1 MIKNLVLALSIASII
16 TLIIEK
22 LGYNALL
29 NEQDKEI
36 QTLRKKLQEE
46 KLFPQALKDQTKI
59 IVKHVTWDQLSAILN
74 EVDEKSKF
82 DRKFD
87 QIVSEF

>member
-46 KLFPQALKDQTKI
+46 KL
-59 IVKHVTWDQLSAILN
+59 
-74 EVDEKSKF
+74 
-82 DRKFD
+82 
-87 QIVSEF
+87 

>member
-22 LGYNALL
+22 IGYNALL
-29 NEQDKEI
+29 NEQDKVI
-36 QTLRKKLQEE
+36 QKLHDKLEE
-46 KLFPQALKDQTKI
+46 ERLSKVDLNSHIDILI
-59 IVKHVTWDQLSAILN
+59 KHVPIWRFRDVVKDL
-74 EVDEKSKF
+74 DEYRTKT
-82 DRKFD
+82 KFD